1 MRWAHPRR
9 LRQRPW
15 GGGATGRHGLR
26 PGGRAAPLAIPPLGI
41 HPLIISPLRARR
53 RAVTGGGE
61 APWLGLGLGLGLGSR
76 LGLGTGTGL
85 GEVTMRAGW

>member
-15 GGGATGRHGLR
+15 GGRATNRHSLR
-26 PGGRAAPLAIPPLGI
+26 PGGRAAPLGIRPLGIPPL
-41 HPLIISPLRARR
+41 LARR
-53 RAVTGGGE
+53 RAVAGGGE

-85 GEVTMRAGW
+85 GEVRLPCGLRAGW